1 MERSISDFKKGNLQ
15 AYTDSAYEAMEEAFH
30 GWEEAGEGDPL
41 LLLKF

>member
-1 MERSISDFKKGNLQ
+1 MEKNRSDFKKANLQ
-15 AYTDSAYEAMEEAFH
+15 AYTDSACEAMEEAFH